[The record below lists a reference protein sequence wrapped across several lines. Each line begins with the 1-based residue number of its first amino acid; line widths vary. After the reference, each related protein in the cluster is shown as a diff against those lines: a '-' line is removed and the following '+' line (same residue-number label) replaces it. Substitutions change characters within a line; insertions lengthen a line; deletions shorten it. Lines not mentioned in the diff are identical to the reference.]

1 MSGPCC
7 CPNFLISLGPL
18 LLLLI
23 LLLLHIIMKNISV
36 TDLTSCSIYPDCSS
50 PAPWRRSFKR
60 KSHKHSSSSNS
71 SSSSTKLC
79 GAPACVSLF
88 SPNPTWATVSRS
100 TCMVLHVNVHLTL
113 GWMLGTWCPL
123 VICGTTASTCFIF
136 WLFTLLE
143 MVCHGNCFLQ
153 GQVCFLH
160 CVFLMAATWTKW

>member
-23 LLLLHIIMKNISV
+23 LLLLHILMKNISV

-60 KSHKHSSSSNS
+60 KSHKHLGSFDF

-100 TCMVLHVNVHLTL
+100 TCMVLRVNVYLTL
-113 GWMLGTWCPL
+113 GWMLGTWCPCSDL
-123 VICGTTASTCFIF
+123 WYNCPHMLYFLAFYFAGNGLPWKLLPLRSSLFPSLCFSDGHH
-136 WLFTLLE
+136 L
-143 MVCHGNCFLQ
+143 N
-153 GQVCFLH
+153 
-160 CVFLMAATWTKW
+160 